1 MIKPQMYPKLDL
13 IKNNRFQI
21 LMSKKHLNHK
31 EVVSSNASHLRL
43 AASDGPTQFMN
54 FSKVNTLIN
63 KKNTLAIKKKD
74 EKNQPNEALVFLR
87 TLNIF
92 PQTAFVP
99 EKFADPSA
107 QNHKSK
113 KRDKFSTKVL
123 QTESLAVADSKPTTP
138 KSHPDDEALNRAL
151 KRIEVEL
158 T

>member
-1 MIKPQMYPKLDL
+1 MVIKPQMYPKLDL

-21 LMSKKHLNHK
+21 LMSKKHLSQK
-31 EVVSSNASHLRL
+31 EALSSNASQV
-43 AASDGPTQFMN
+43 AQFMN

-63 KKNTLAIKKKD
+63 KKAPLAIKKKD
-74 EKNQPNEALVFLR
+74 EKNQQNEALVFLR

-99 EKFADPSA
+99 ERFADPSA

-113 KRDKFSTKVL
+113 KREKFPGKISPA
-123 QTESLAVADSKPTTP
+123 EGLAVADSKPPTP
-138 KSHPDDEALNRAL
+138 QSHPEDEALNRAL
-151 KRIEVEL
+151 KRIELEL